1 MLMLTHTYLLQK
13 FLGAAD
19 IRNYDLD
26 IYVYNIVPDLLT
38 IHPQINSTQ
47 THKIKRNLEIPARYT
62 KASYV
67 IFHLLLDDLAHH
79 GYICSNCKEEFDPNS
94 QGYSY
99 LKGRPLI
106 DSILDLYNKIKKEIS
121 YNDAAYS
128 SHLIIEMTYDLV
140 ILTRMNAIKTV
151 DLLAEAINYTAKNKL
166 DEFLSTINWLYDLQ
180 ENEVKEV
187 MKEAPFYI
195 TKERM
200 ERIMNIDGRVRL
212 FTNKFGLKTSEKVF
226 YDGVK
231 KLFLQARDLLN
242 EDDELFLLESAQT
255 IKKYGWFPPLT

>member
-1 MLMLTHTYLLQK
+1 
-13 FLGAAD
+13 LGAAD
-19 IRNYDLD
+19 VRNYDLD

-38 IHPQINSTQ
+38 IHPQISSEQ
-47 THKIKRNLEIPARYT
+47 THKIKRSLDIPARYA

-67 IFHLLLDDLAHH
+67 IFHLLLDDLAHY
-79 GYICSNCKEEFDPNS
+79 GYICPECKKEFDPNS

-99 LKGRPLI
+99 LKGKPLI
-106 DSILDLYNKIKKEIS
+106 HSILDLYNTIKKEIS
-121 YNDAAYS
+121 YDDAAYS
-128 SHLIIEMTYDLV
+128 SHLIIEMIYDLV

-166 DEFLSTINWLYDLQ
+166 DEFLSTINWLYDLR

-187 MKEAPFYI
+187 MKEASFYI

-212 FTNKFGLKTSEKVF
+212 YTNKFGLKRGGEVL
-226 YDGVK
+226 YEGVK

-242 EDDELFLLESAQT
+242 EDDELFLMESAQT
-255 IKKYGWFPPLT
+255 IKNYGWFPPLT